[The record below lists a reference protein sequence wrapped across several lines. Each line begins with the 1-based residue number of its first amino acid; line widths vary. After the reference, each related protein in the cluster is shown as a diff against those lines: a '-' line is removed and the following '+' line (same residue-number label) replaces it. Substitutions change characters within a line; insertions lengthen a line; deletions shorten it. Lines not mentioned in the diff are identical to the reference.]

1 MTEEEVITLTF
12 ENAATK
18 KEWKVPAVS
27 SELMRDYVGQA
38 AKQLFSPVPARV
50 GIATKDGQIVQD
62 WSDKSV
68 STVLEVYRTNSFVIG
83 SPDQLGY

>member
-1 MTEEEVITLTF
+1 MMSEEVITLTF

-38 AKQLFSPVPARV
+38 AKQLFQPVPARV

-62 WSDKSV
+62 WADKSV
-68 STVLEVYRTNSFVIG
+68 AAVLESYKTNAFVLG
-83 SPDQLGY
+83 SPDQLGL